1 MFIGL
6 ALVPSLLFSPA
17 ARPPPSFAFSAT
29 AVDDPLVGRLLRS
42 GVLEPTASLGE
53 LSAAASGL
61 SAWRRALVSGR
72 CPDFGGID
80 SDAPWPP
87 EPLLGHL
94 TRTMSD
100 LGLPRM
106 TARHPSLVAAA
117 LTAVLGAAVSFDQA
131 EGKLLAEEPE
141 LETDARAGAD
151 QYFGSAPTLCEE
163 DQEAAEDVPA
173 ALTEDDLARQID
185 DLARELAEAL
195 GAEWSAPLAGV
206 RAIEAL
212 GGAAGADAGAL
223 TAAPGQQFSLS
234 DGLWKHAGWKTI
246 EVRAT
251 EEAPLIAHDC
261 GMGCGSTSGPI
272 AAVNP

>member
-1 MFIGL
+1 MWVVGL
-6 ALVPSLLFSPA
+6 TLVPSLLFSPA
-17 ARPPPSFAFSAT
+17 ARSSHVSAFSAT

-42 GVLEPTASLGE
+42 GILEPTASLGE

-106 TARHPSLVAAA
+106 TARHPSLVQQA
-117 LTAVLGAAVSFDQA
+117 LTAVLGAAVSFGQA

-141 LETDARAGAD
+141 LETDARAEAD
-151 QYFGSAPTLCEE
+151 QDFGSAPTLYEE
-163 DQEAAEDVPA
+163 DQEAAEDAPAA
-173 ALTEDDLARQID
+173 ALTEDDLARQMD

-206 RAIEAL
+206 RAIESL

-223 TAAPGQQFSLS
+223 TAAPGQQFSLA
-234 DGLWKHAGWKTI
+234 DGLWKHVGWKTI
-246 EVRAT
+246 EVSAT
-251 EEAPLIAHDC
+251 EEP
-261 GMGCGSTSGPI
+261 
-272 AAVNP
+272 